1 MCVRMCDIEFVV
13 FTDCESCTY
22 EADFHKPGIYGSGR
36 ARVNAWDVVFRAPS
50 RGGRGRRA
58 AVAFALCFGWGGL
71 FRDYYFSDFFFSE
84 RTRPAASMRPHCLIY
99 LSTSTRYNLM
109 PGILYSS
116 STRYRTPTTVRSA
129 RFLSKCP
136 VLRYTRTVTVYV
148 GLS

>member
-1 MCVRMCDIEFVV
+1 MFVGVGVRVCDIEFVV

-36 ARVNAWDVVFRAPS
+36 VRVNAWDVVFRAPS

-84 RTRPAASMRPHCLIY
+84 RTRPAASMRPPCLIY
-99 LSTSTRYNLM
+99 LSASNEAR
-109 PGILYSS
+109 PRERRDRG
-116 STRYRTPTTVRSA
+116 
-129 RFLSKCP
+129 RFLPRGQKK
-136 VLRYTRTVTVYV
+136 
-148 GLS
+148 GLFIPGCVQGAII